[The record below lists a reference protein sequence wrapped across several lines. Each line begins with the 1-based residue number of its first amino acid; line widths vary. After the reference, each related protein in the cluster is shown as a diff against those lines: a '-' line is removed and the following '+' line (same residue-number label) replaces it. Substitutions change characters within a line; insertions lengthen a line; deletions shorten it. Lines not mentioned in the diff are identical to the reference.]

1 MVKGTRLADS
11 MYIQRDDSIL
21 REIKECLINSFAY
34 CYNNVYRIYEDAK
47 YGASYQL
54 QELLLFKFRGTN
66 KLAYR
71 SDIKDNKFNIG
82 EAFTNNKATKAAY

>member
-47 YGASYQL
+47 YGASY
-54 QELLLFKFRGTN
+54 
-66 KLAYR
+66 
-71 SDIKDNKFNIG
+71 
-82 EAFTNNKATKAAY
+82 